1 MFSLGLFTLFHLS
14 RSSSKDLLGFL
25 EHAKPFLS
33 SRLCNF
39 EFPPPEILSSKIT
52 SQERLSLH
60 KGATQLP
67 MFILFHHVPNS
78 AISLCIYIF
87 VCLSPLL
94 HRENV
99 NYMRICCLMS
109 YNLIHSQHILEDRK
123 CSINI
128 VKGVIADDSKKFTFS
143 TDLFSELQMIGPMAS
158 LASPLDVS

>member
-1 MFSLGLFTLFHLS
+1 MY
-14 RSSSKDLLGFL
+14 
-25 EHAKPFLS
+25 
-33 SRLCNF
+33 
-39 EFPPPEILSSKIT
+39 
-52 SQERLSLH
+52 
-60 KGATQLP
+60 
-67 MFILFHHVPNS
+67 
-78 AISLCIYIF
+78 IYIF

-109 YNLIHSQHILEDRK
+109 YNLIHSQHILGDRK